1 MKTTIKHLSD
11 TKIELTI
18 TVGPDELA
26 AAQQVALTKL
36 ANDVKVPGFRKG
48 KVPASVVAKNVD
60 PRALQEQTL
69 DDAVSKAVAEA
80 FLAEKLQVLDRPAVE
95 VTKFVPGESLEF
107 TAETEILPKVTL
119 GNYKK
124 LKAVAEKAVVSAT
137 DVNDIIERMREGLAE
152 KKDVTRAA
160 KDGDETV
167 IDFVGKKD
175 DVAFEGGTGSDY
187 ALKLGS
193 NSFIPGFEEGIIGH
207 KPGDVFDLALAFP
220 GDYHVAE
227 LKGQDVIFTTT
238 LKSIKEAVLPA
249 VDDDFAVKTGPFKTV
264 VDMKADIKKELTVQ
278 KENESR
284 EKLKDNLVGQ
294 LIDISTVPVP
304 EILITDQLQSIQQ
317 DFERNLMYQGMTID
331 QYLSAQGFKDK
342 DEWIEK
348 EVKPTATKRVKVGLA
363 LAELSK
369 VEKIEATNA
378 ELEAHVELYKKQYA
392 NNPEA
397 LTQFEDPEVRRDIAN
412 RLLTEKTVERLV
424 EINTK
429 K

>member
-1 MKTTIKHLSD
+1 
-11 TKIELTI
+11 
-18 TVGPDELA
+18 
-26 AAQQVALTKL
+26 
-36 ANDVKVPGFRKG
+36 
-48 KVPASVVAKNVD
+48 
-60 PRALQEQTL
+60 
-69 DDAVSKAVAEA
+69 
-80 FLAEKLQVLDRPAVE
+80 
-95 VTKFVPGESLEF
+95 
-107 TAETEILPKVTL
+107 
-119 GNYKK
+119 
-124 LKAVAEKAVVSAT
+124 VSAT

-304 EILITDQLQSIQQ
+304 EILITDQLQQ